1 MKTKDVLR
9 RRGLQLRRKP
19 TSFDRPAKAAPLLSS
34 EQQTL
39 EMIAQGARLC
49 DVLDRLCRTVD
60 ALVPGVVST
69 LLLTAPDGQHLEL
82 GAGPRFPA
90 VLKSAT
96 FPRVIGPAGCSCGTA
111 AFLKQRVI
119 VSDITT
125 DSKWPDHCRRQAAS
139 HGLRASWS
147 EPLIS
152 QDGSVLGVLTLYYTA
167 SIPEKSNL
175 ELIETAAHLALIAIQ
190 LDRSRKTL
198 EEQETRFRNQ
208 QKLAE
213 DELRAYEQAVEGLEE
228 MIVVVDRDYRYLLA
242 NRTFLK
248 MRNQTREQVLGR
260 LARDVLNQGVF
271 DETIK
276 PRLDECFRGTIVRY
290 EMKYTYPD
298 IGERDVAVS
307 YFPIEGVNGIDRAAC
322 IFSDITERKRAEA
335 RQRETEERFRLLADS
350 APVMIWMVGSDGQP
364 IYFNQSWRDFT
375 GRPLEDEL
383 QFGWA
388 TITHPDDLERCLR
401 IANKGFASKRPFSK
415 ECRLRRH
422 DGEYRWILDIGVP
435 RFLPDGAFAGFIGS
449 CVDVTDQKLAQETL
463 SHINRRLITAQED
476 ERAWIAREL
485 HDDIHQR
492 VGLLAMQLERMR
504 QIPPPSM
511 AEWERETASA
521 SAQVVELGKDIQA
534 LSYRLHSPKLQ
545 YLGLATAASAF
556 CREFSDREQADVDLH
571 SENVPKD
578 LPADNSLCLYRVLQE
593 ALQNALKHSGSRE
606 FQVLLAARSNEVE
619 LTVRDFGIGFRPED
633 AIKGPG
639 LGLISM
645 NERVVSL
652 GGLLSVDSTLRQG
665 TTIRARVPIG
675 VRPRS

>member
-96 FPRVIGPAGCSCGTA
+96 FPRVIGPASCSCGRA

-125 DSKWPDHCRRQAAS
+125 DSQWPDHYRTETAR

-152 QDGSVLGVLTLYYTA
+152 HDGAVVGVLTLYYTA
-167 SIPEKSNL
+167 PRIPETGTR
-175 ELIETAAHLALIAIQ
+175 ELIEAAAHLALIAIQ
-190 LDRSRKTL
+190 LDRSRKSL
-198 EEQETRFRNQ
+198 EEQETRFRQQ

-213 DELRAYEQAVEGLEE
+213 DELRTYKQAVEGLEE

-242 NRTFLK
+242 NRTFLR
-248 MRNQTREQVLGR
+248 MRNQTREQVVGR
-260 LARDVLNQGVF
+260 FARDVLNQGVF
-271 DETIK
+271 DATIK
-276 PRLDECFRGTIVRY
+276 HRLDECFRGAVVRF
-290 EMKYTYPD
+290 EMKYTYPE
-298 IGERDVAVS
+298 IGERDVAIS
-307 YFPIEGVNGIDRAAC
+307 YFPIEGVDGIDRAAC

-335 RQRETEERFRLLADS
+335 RQRETEERFRLMADS
-350 APVMIWMVGSDGQP
+350 APTMIWMVGSDGEP
-364 IYFNQSWRDFT
+364 IYFNKSYRDFT
-375 GRPLEDEL
+375 GRSLEDEL
-383 QFGWA
+383 QSGWA
-388 TITHPDDLERCLR
+388 TITHPDDLKRCRR
-401 IANKGFASKRPFSK
+401 IARDAFVSKRPFSK

-422 DGEYRWILDIGVP
+422 DGEYRWVLDMGVP

-492 VGLLAMQLERMR
+492 VGLLAMHLERMR
-504 QIPPPSM
+504 QISPSS
-511 AEWERETASA
+511 AEWEGETASA
-521 SAQVVELGKDIQA
+521 SAQVVELGKDIQT
-534 LSYRLHSPKLQ
+534 LSYRLHSPKLE

-556 CREFSDREQADVDLH
+556 CREFSDREQADVDFH
-571 SENVPKD
+571 AENVPKD
-578 LPADNSLCLYRVLQE
+578 LPADSSLCLFRILQE
-593 ALQNALKHSGSRE
+593 ALQNALQHSGSRD
-606 FQVLLAARSNEVE
+606 FHVSLKSRSSCVE

-639 LGLISM
+639 LGLIGM
-645 NERVVSL
+645 KERVSSL
-652 GGLLSVDSTLRQG
+652 GGLLTVDSTLRRG
-665 TTIRARVPIG
+665 TTIRARVPMG

>member
-1 MKTKDVLR
+1 
-9 RRGLQLRRKP
+9 
-19 TSFDRPAKAAPLLSS
+19 LSS

-96 FPRVIGPAGCSCGTA
+96 FPRVIGPASCSCGRA

-125 DSKWPDHCRRQAAS
+125 DSQWPDHYRTETAR

-152 QDGSVLGVLTLYYTA
+152 HDGAVVGVLTLYYTA
-167 SIPEKSNL
+167 PRIPETGTR
-175 ELIETAAHLALIAIQ
+175 ELIEAAAHLALIAIQ
-190 LDRSRKTL
+190 LDRSRKSL
-198 EEQETRFRNQ
+198 EEQETRFRQQ

-213 DELRAYEQAVEGLEE
+213 DELRTYKQAVEGLEE

-242 NRTFLK
+242 NRTFLR
-248 MRNQTREQVLGR
+248 MRNQTREQVVGR
-260 LARDVLNQGVF
+260 FARDVLNQGVF
-271 DETIK
+271 DATIK
-276 PRLDECFRGTIVRY
+276 HRLDECFRGAVVRF
-290 EMKYTYPD
+290 EMKYTYPE
-298 IGERDVAVS
+298 IGERDVAIS
-307 YFPIEGVNGIDRAAC
+307 YFPIEGVDGIDRAAC

-335 RQRETEERFRLLADS
+335 RQRETEERFRLMADS
-350 APVMIWMVGSDGQP
+350 APTMIWMVGSDGEP
-364 IYFNQSWRDFT
+364 IYFNKSYRDFT
-375 GRPLEDEL
+375 GRSLEDEL
-383 QFGWA
+383 QSGWA
-388 TITHPDDLERCLR
+388 TITHPDDLKRCRR
-401 IANKGFASKRPFSK
+401 IARDAFVSKRPFSK

-422 DGEYRWILDIGVP
+422 DGEYRWVLDMGVP

-492 VGLLAMQLERMR
+492 VGLLAMHLERMR
-504 QIPPPSM
+504 QISPSS
-511 AEWERETASA
+511 AEWEGETASA
-521 SAQVVELGKDIQA
+521 SAQVVELGKDIQT
-534 LSYRLHSPKLQ
+534 LSYRLHSPKLE

-556 CREFSDREQADVDLH
+556 CREFSDREQADVDFH
-571 SENVPKD
+571 AENVPKD
-578 LPADNSLCLYRVLQE
+578 LPADSSLCLFRILQE
-593 ALQNALKHSGSRE
+593 ALQNALQHSGSRD
-606 FQVLLAARSNEVE
+606 FHVSLKSRSSCVE

-639 LGLISM
+639 LGLIGM
-645 NERVVSL
+645 KERVSSL
-652 GGLLSVDSTLRQG
+652 GGLLTVDSTLRRG
-665 TTIRARVPIG
+665 TTIRARVPMG

>member
-1 MKTKDVLR
+1 
-9 RRGLQLRRKP
+9 
-19 TSFDRPAKAAPLLSS
+19 LLSS

-60 ALVPGVVST
+60 ALVPGVIST
-69 LLLTAPDGQHLEL
+69 LLLATPDGKHLEL

-90 VLKSAT
+90 VLKSGT
-96 FPRVIGPAGCSCGTA
+96 FPRVIGPGSCSCGTA

-125 DSKWPDHCRRQAAS
+125 DSKWPDHYRTQAAS

-152 QDGSVLGVLTLYYTA
+152 QDGAVVGVLTLYYTA
-167 SIPEKSNL
+167 PRIAEKSNL

-198 EEQETRFRNQ
+198 EEQETRFRDQ

-248 MRNQTREQVLGR
+248 MRNQTREQVVGR

-276 PRLDECFRGTIVRY
+276 PRLDECFRGAIVRY

-298 IGERDVAVS
+298 IGERDVAIS

-435 RFLPDGAFAGFIGS
+435 RFLPDGAFTGFIGS
-449 CVDVTDQKLAQETL
+449 CVDVTDQKLAQEAL

-492 VGLLAMQLERMR
+492 VGLLAMQLDRMR
-504 QIPPPSM
+504 QILPSSM

-521 SAQVVELGKDIQA
+521 SAQVIELGKDIQA

-556 CREFSDREQADVDLH
+556 CREFSDREQADVDFH

-578 LPADNSLCLYRVLQE
+578 LPADSSLCLFRVLQE

-606 FQVLLAARSNEVE
+606 FQVSLKARSNEVE
-619 LTVRDFGIGFRPED
+619 LTVRDTGIGFRPEE
-633 AIKGPG
+633 AIQGPG

-645 NERVVSL
+645 NERVSSL
-652 GGLLSVDSTLRQG
+652 GGLLSVDSILRHG
-665 TTIRARVPIG
+665 TTVRARVPIG
-675 VRPRS
+675 LPPRTPRA

>member
-19 TSFDRPAKAAPLLSS
+19 TSFDRPAKAAPLLST
-34 EQQTL
+34 E
-39 EMIAQGARLC
+39 
-49 DVLDRLCRTVD
+49 
-60 ALVPGVVST
+60 
-69 LLLTAPDGQHLEL
+69 PDGQHLEL

-96 FPRVIGPAGCSCGTA
+96 FPRVIGPASCSCGRA

-125 DSKWPDHCRRQAAS
+125 DSQWPDHYRTETAR

-152 QDGSVLGVLTLYYTA
+152 HDGAVVGVLTLYYTA
-167 SIPEKSNL
+167 PRIPETGTR
-175 ELIETAAHLALIAIQ
+175 ELIEAAAHLALIAIQ
-190 LDRSRKTL
+190 LDRSRKSL
-198 EEQETRFRNQ
+198 EEQETRFRQQ

-213 DELRAYEQAVEGLEE
+213 DELRTYKQAVEGLEE

-242 NRTFLK
+242 NRTFLR
-248 MRNQTREQVLGR
+248 MRNQTREQVVGR
-260 LARDVLNQGVF
+260 FARDVLNQGVF
-271 DETIK
+271 EETIK
-276 PRLDECFRGTIVRY
+276 PRLDECFRGAVVRF
-290 EMKYTYPD
+290 EMKYTYPE
-298 IGERDVAVS
+298 IGERDVAIS
-307 YFPIEGVNGIDRAAC
+307 YFPIEGVDGIDRAAC

-335 RQRETEERFRLLADS
+335 RQRETEERFRLMADS
-350 APVMIWMVGSDGQP
+350 APVMIWMVGSDGEP

-375 GRPLEDEL
+375 GRSLEEEL
-383 QFGWA
+383 QSGWA
-388 TITHPDDLERCLR
+388 TVTHPDDIERCLR
-401 IANKGFASKRPFSK
+401 IANKGFVSKRPFSK

-492 VGLLAMQLERMR
+492 VGLLAMQLDRMR
-504 QIPPPSM
+504 QILPSSM

-556 CREFSDREQADVDLH
+556 CREFSDREQADVDFH
-571 SENVPKD
+571 AENVPKD
-578 LPADNSLCLYRVLQE
+578 LPADSSLCLFRILQE
-593 ALQNALKHSGSRE
+593 ALQNALQHSGSRD
-606 FQVLLAARSNEVE
+606 FHVSLKSRSSEVE

-639 LGLISM
+639 LGLIGM
-645 NERVVSL
+645 KERVSSL
-652 GGLLSVDSTLRQG
+652 GGLLTVDSTLRRG
-665 TTIRARVPIG
+665 TTIRARVPMG

>member
-276 PRLDECFRGTIVRY
+276 PRLDECFRGAIVRY

-335 RQRETEERFRLLADS
+335 RQRETEERFRLMADS

-388 TITHPDDLERCLR
+388 TVTHPDDIERCLR

-463 SHINRRLITAQED
+463 SHINRRLITAQE
-476 ERAWIAREL
+476 
-485 HDDIHQR
+485 
-492 VGLLAMQLERMR
+492 
-504 QIPPPSM
+504 
-511 AEWERETASA
+511 
-521 SAQVVELGKDIQA
+521 
-534 LSYRLHSPKLQ
+534 
-545 YLGLATAASAF
+545 
-556 CREFSDREQADVDLH
+556 
-571 SENVPKD
+571 
-578 LPADNSLCLYRVLQE
+578 
-593 ALQNALKHSGSRE
+593 
-606 FQVLLAARSNEVE
+606 
-619 LTVRDFGIGFRPED
+619 
-633 AIKGPG
+633 
-639 LGLISM
+639 
-645 NERVVSL
+645 
-652 GGLLSVDSTLRQG
+652 
-665 TTIRARVPIG
+665 
-675 VRPRS
+675 